1 MGASAALASTTGA
14 SAPAM
19 FTRVEDVEA
28 NARRALGDE
37 PVEQALAEGRDMT
50 LDEAMAYAASLA
62 D

>member
-1 MGASAALASTTGA
+1 
-14 SAPAM
+14 M